1 MKNKF
6 FELVT
11 DELENN
17 KNQKKLQILK
27 MSLLLYVICASKV
40 VYEELE
46 DLRDDSYLFLE
57 YLNNLGFKYNLNGT
71 YLENRKNISRLV
83 LSYN

>member
-27 MSLLLYVICASKV
+27 MSLLLYIICVSKV

-46 DLRDDSYLFLE
+46 DLRDDNYFDSTQFFSVKFYKKE
-57 YLNNLGFKYNLNGT
+57 K
-71 YLENRKNISRLV
+71 K
-83 LSYN
+83 

>member
-27 MSLLLYVICASKV
+27 MSLLLYIICVGKV
-40 VYEELE
+40 VSGIL
-46 DLRDDSYLFLE
+46 
-57 YLNNLGFKYNLNGT
+57 K
-71 YLENRKNISRLV
+71 
-83 LSYN
+83 